1 MFFSHLLLRRKIIW
15 KLNTVKLICTHYLKS
30 MGIAERKEKQ
40 KLEIRKMILDA
51 SMKLFVEEGF
61 SNVSIRKIA
70 DLIEYS
76 PTTVYLY
83 FKDKDEILF
92 NLHELGFQKMAEY
105 NITLWDI
112 KNPLLRLHKMGE
124 NYIQFGLQNPAFYDL
139 MFIQHAPMDALQK
152 MVNCEWRSGDVAL
165 GKLKETVQECM
176 DRGFIEKGDV
186 KTVSMAIWSLVHGL
200 VSLAIRQRFDKLVE
214 EKNVEPTMQQALN
227 WLLNTLDDNGKKG

>member
-1 MFFSHLLLRRKIIW
+1 
-15 KLNTVKLICTHYLKS
+15 

-40 KLEIRKMILDA
+40 KQEIKKMILDA

-92 NLHELGFQKMAEY
+92 NLHELGFRKMAEY
-105 NITLWDI
+105 NTSLWDM

-124 NYIQFGLQNPAFYDL
+124 NYIQFGLNNPEFYDL
-139 MFIQHAPMDALQK
+139 MFIQRAPMEALDK
-152 MVNCEWRSGDVAL
+152 MVDCEWKSGDVAL
-165 GKLKETVQECM
+165 GKLKETVEECM
-176 DRGFIEKGDV
+176 QRGMIAKDDV
-186 KTVSMAIWSLVHGL
+186 NTVSMAIWSMVHGL
-200 VSLAIRQRFDKLVE
+200 VSLAIRQRFNKMMEQKDV
-214 EKNVEPTMQQALN
+214 VPMMHQALN
-227 WLLNTLDDNGKKG
+227 WLLNILDDSSKR

>member
-1 MFFSHLLLRRKIIW
+1 
-15 KLNTVKLICTHYLKS
+15 

-40 KLEIRKMILDA
+40 KAEIRKMILDA
-51 SMKLFVEEGF
+51 SMILFVEEGF

-105 NITLWDI
+105 NTSLWDI

-124 NYIQFGLQNPAFYDL
+124 NYIQFGLQNPEFYDL
-139 MFIQHAPMDALQK
+139 MFIQRAPMDALAK
-152 MVNCEWRSGDVAL
+152 
-165 GKLKETVQECM
+165 
-176 DRGFIEKGDV
+176 
-186 KTVSMAIWSLVHGL
+186 
-200 VSLAIRQRFDKLVE
+200 
-214 EKNVEPTMQQALN
+214 
-227 WLLNTLDDNGKKG
+227 